1 MALGA
6 NSDFSMHS
14 GDDLT
19 LSVTVKD
26 AAGAVVDVTGAT
38 GVFGIGKTD
47 SNGEPKGAPLAEPV
61 VAVED
66 GPNGVLSVTIVP
78 ANTADLAGDY
88 WYELELTGADT
99 KVSTVLY
106 GTLTVQKDL
115 VV

>member
-19 LSVTVKD
+19 LAITLKD
-26 AAGAVVDVTGAT
+26 AAGATVDVTGAT
-38 GVFGIGKTD
+38 GVFAIGKQD
-47 SNGEPKGAPLAEPV
+47 STGNPKGSPLSEPT
-61 VAVED
+61 VAVQD
-66 GPNGVLSVTIVP
+66 GPNGLLAVTIVP
-78 ANTADLAGDY
+78 ANTASLAGDY
-88 WYELELTGADT
+88 WYELQLTGADT
-99 KVSTVLY
+99 KISTVLY